1 MDTLQ
6 MLRFFRFCSIILSL
20 TIIINSCKDEINTDG
35 ITHINLERAINSP
48 ISKGPIKSHLVYNNI
63 LETDLG
69 DELFRN
75 LYVKAHSEKRLY
87 LTDYSKILI
96 INIESGAVENIVN
109 SRGRGPGEY
118 MFPSSIVTTDSSV
131 VLTDVVQRRI
141 NEYVTDMSICKKTI
155 PTNNVAAVVPIDK
168 ENWAVSYINTPG
180 RKSSL
185 SIYSKDGKLVRESVI
200 KNNYIESPNI
210 RTDYLAKYK
219 SNVYYMPAYS
229 DTLYIVDSSIDKPEY
244 VFHRGKYKMPMEN
257 YASLDVFHEHFNDYI
272 QNLDYVISDDI
283 IYVTYNYDSNVYYDI
298 YRNDGVL
305 LYHYKVP
312 NESSNKGFP
321 YTLNGTTLYLWPK
334 YAVDNRLYCV
344 LDSNMAQRLL
354 PDYEDNNKLVIII
367 LEHIMC

>member
-6 MLRFFRFCSIILSL
+6 MLRFFRCCCIILSL
-20 TIIINSCKDEINTDG
+20 TIIINSCKDDSNKDG

-48 ISKGPIKSHLVYNNI
+48 ISKGPIKSYLVYDNI
-63 LETDLG
+63 LEIDLG

-75 LYVKAHSEKRLY
+75 LFVKAHSEKLLY

-96 INIESGAVENIVN
+96 INTERGSVENVIN
-109 SRGRGPGEY
+109 RRGRGPGEY

-131 VLTDVVQRRI
+131 VLTDIVQRRI
-141 NEYVTDMSICKKTI
+141 IEYVTDMNICKNTI
-155 PTNNVAAVVPIDK
+155 PTNNIAAVVPIDK
-168 ENWAVSYINTPG
+168 ENWAVSYINTPE
-180 RKSSL
+180 RTSSL

-200 KNNYIESPNI
+200 KNNYVESPNI

-219 SNVYYMPAYS
+219 SDVYYMPAYS
-229 DTLYIVDSSIDKPEY
+229 DTLYIVDSSIDTPVY
-244 VFHRGKYKMPMEN
+244 VFHSGKYKMPMEN
-257 YASLDVFHEHFNDYI
+257 YASLDVFYEHFNDYI
-272 QNLDYVISDDI
+272 QNIDYVISDDR

-312 NESSNKGFP
+312 QESLNKGFP
-321 YTLNGTTLYLWPK
+321 YTLNGTTVYLWPK

-344 LDSNMAQRLL
+344 LDSNEAQRLQ
-354 PDYEDNNKLVIII
+354 PDYEANNKLVIII
-367 LEHIMC
+367 LEHVI